1 MCVYKLTRFTAVWV
15 SKKLVSQNRSRSSAH
30 DAVAGGMASNRPG
43 KPSHRGLDADIEEAQ
58 EDSAWQGTLVVGAS
72 ILLLMGLLG
81 LFLRIRHNNV
91 ADEATGD
98 EAFPIVS
105 QGLARGADDAYVYG
119 GGRGTDASDYGARHE
134 QMLAGE
140 HGAPDVAVA
149 SNETAPAGSLGM
161 GACFPPTGPESRAL
175 SAWESAEQANR
186 FRGAHS

>member
-1 MCVYKLTRFTAVWV
+1 
-15 SKKLVSQNRSRSSAH
+15 
-30 DAVAGGMASNRPG
+30 MASNRPG

-72 ILLLMGLLG
+72 ILLLIGLLG

-105 QGLARGADDAYVYG
+105 QGLTRGADDAYVYG
-119 GGRGTDASDYGARHE
+119 GGGGMDASDYGARHE
-134 QMLAGE
+134 QRLGE
-140 HGAPDVAVA
+140 GAPDVGVA